1 MKNNA
6 RSALEGDLRNHVGLV
21 RRVTWLGIAVNVLIA
36 AAKAVAGVACSSQAL
51 VADAVHSASDLV
63 TDLAVLFSVRHWTAP
78 ADEDH
83 PYGHGK
89 IEAFV
94 TLSISAALVLAAW
107 ELARNAVASLA
118 RGGSGA
124 SPGAAALAVAVA
136 SVVLKEIVFLATRAV
151 ARRVRSTALEANAWH
166 HRSDALSSIPVA
178 AAVAVVWA
186 FPSLWWVDA
195 AGALVVSAFVLRV
208 AWKLAKP
215 ALQELTD
222 AQIGSKADAVA
233 GVALGVAGVKG
244 VHKPRARRYGSSFQA
259 DIHIQ
264 VEASLSVAE
273 GHAIGH
279 AVKAAVVGAGLDV
292 DDVVVHVEPWGE
304 GRDAAGKAAPRGRD
318 LV

>member
-1 MKNNA
+1 M
-6 RSALEGDLRNHVGLV
+6 V
-21 RRVTWLGIAVNVLIA
+21 RRVTFAGILVNVAIA
-36 AAKAVAGVACSSQAL
+36 AAKTVAGVMSSSQAL

-63 TDLAVLFSVRHWTAP
+63 TDLVVVFSVRYWVAP
-78 ADEDH
+78 ADDDH

-89 IEAFV
+89 IEALV
-94 TLSISAALVLAAW
+94 TLVISAALVFAAW
-107 ELARNAVASLA
+107 ELARNAVMSLV
-118 RGGSGA
+118 RGKSDA
-124 SPGAAALAVAVA
+124 TPGAMALAVALG
-136 SVVLKEIVFLATRAV
+136 SIVLKEIVFIVTRAV

-178 AAVAVVWA
+178 AAVAVMWV

-195 AGALVVSAFVLRV
+195 AGALIVSAFVLHV
-208 AWKLAKP
+208 AWKLASP

-233 GVALGVAGVKG
+233 AVALGVVGVKG

-264 VEASLSVAE
+264 VDGSLSVAE

-279 AVKAAVVGAGLDV
+279 AVKEAVVNAGLDV
-292 DDVVVHVEPWGE
+292 DDVIVHVEPWGPDSS
-304 GRDAAGKAAPRGRD
+304 GCTSR
-318 LV
+318 

>member
-1 MKNNA
+1 M
-6 RSALEGDLRNHVGLV
+6 
-21 RRVTWLGIAVNVLIA
+21 RRVTFAGILVNVAIA
-36 AAKAVAGVACSSQAL
+36 AAKTVAGVMSSSQAL

-63 TDLAVLFSVRHWTAP
+63 TDLVVVFSVRYWVAP

-89 IEAFV
+89 IEALV
-94 TLSISAALVLAAW
+94 TLVISAALVFAAW
-107 ELARNAVASLA
+107 ELARNAVMSLV
-118 RGGSGA
+118 RGKSDA
-124 SPGAAALAVAVA
+124 TPGAMALAVALG
-136 SVVLKEIVFLATRAV
+136 SIVLKEVVFIVTRAV

-178 AAVAVVWA
+178 VAVAVVWVC
-186 FPSLWWVDA
+186 PSLWWVDA
-195 AGALVVSAFVLRV
+195 AGALIVSAFVLHV
-208 AWKLAKP
+208 AWKLASP

-233 GVALGVAGVKG
+233 AVALGVVGVKG

-264 VEASLSVAE
+264 VDGSLSVAE

-279 AVKAAVVGAGLDV
+279 AVKEAVVNAGLDV
-292 DDVVVHVEPWGE
+292 DDVVVHVEPW
-304 GRDAAGKAAPRGRD
+304 DSASSD
-318 LV
+318 C

>member
-1 MKNNA
+1 MVDAERKV
-6 RSALEGDLRNHVGLV
+6 RMV
-21 RRVTWLGIAVNVLIA
+21 RRVTLAGILANVLIA
-36 AAKAVAGVACSSQAL
+36 AAKAVAGVMSSSQAL

-63 TDLAVLFSVRHWTAP
+63 TDLVVVFSVRYWVAP

-89 IEAFV
+89 IEALV
-94 TLSISAALVLAAW
+94 TLVISAALVFAAW
-107 ELARNAVASLA
+107 ELARNAVMSLV
-118 RGGSGA
+118 RGSSDA
-124 SPGAAALAVAVA
+124 TPGVVALAVALG
-136 SVVLKEIVFLATRAV
+136 SVVLKEIVFVATRAV
-151 ARRVRSTALEANAWH
+151 ARRVKSTALEANAWH

-178 AAVAVVWA
+178 AAVAVVWL

-195 AGALVVSAFVLRV
+195 VGALVVSAFVLHV

-233 GVALGVAGVKG
+233 AVARGVAGVKG

-264 VEASLSVAE
+264 VDGGLSVAE

-279 AVKAAVVGAGLDV
+279 AVKEAVVNAGIDV
-292 DDVVVHVEPWGE
+292 DDIVVHVEPW
-304 GRDAAGKAAPRGRD
+304 DQK
-318 LV
+318 